1 MRRSEAIINGTKDFN
16 FYMKIG
22 LISDTHGYLDPK
34 VFKYFEQVDEIW
46 HAGDIG
52 TEEVLKK
59 LQDFKP
65 TVAVWGNI
73 DGGKLRLECK
83 EGEVFEREGVRVLIT
98 HIANKP
104 PKYNK
109 KVLEYVTY
117 YKPKLLVCGHSH
129 ILKVMPDK
137 KNNLLFMN
145 PGAAGKHGFHKVK
158 TLLRFDL
165 ENGEIKNLEVVE
177 LGPRA
182 SMKVE

>member
-1 MRRSEAIINGTKDFN
+1 
-16 FYMKIG
+16 MKIG
-22 LISDTHGYLDPK
+22 LISDTHGFLDPK
-34 VFKYFEQVDEIW
+34 VFKYFEHVDEIW

-52 TEEVLKK
+52 TEDVLKQ

-73 DGGKLRLECK
+73 DGGKLRQECK

-109 KVLEYVTY
+109 KVLEYVKY
-117 YKPKLLVCGHSH
+117 YKPKLLICGHSH
-129 ILKVMPDK
+129 ILQVMPDK

-165 ENGEIKNLEVVE
+165 EKGEIKNLEVVE
-177 LGPRA
+177 MGPRA
-182 SMKVE
+182 DVKL

>member
-1 MRRSEAIINGTKDFN
+1 
-16 FYMKIG
+16 MKIG

-34 VFKYFEQVDEIW
+34 ALKHFKEVDEIW

-52 TEEVLKK
+52 TMEVLDE
-59 LQDFKP
+59 LRSFKP
-65 TVAVWGNI
+65 TVAVWGNV

-83 EGEVFEREGVRVLIT
+83 EGEIFERGGVRVLMT

-104 PKYNK
+104 PKYNP
-109 KVLEYVTY
+109 KVLDYVKQ

-137 KNNLLFMN
+137 ANNLLFMN

-158 TLLRFDL
+158 TLLRFEVAD
-165 ENGEIKNLEVVE
+165 GIIQNLEVVE

-182 SMKVE
+182 TPKQ

>member
-1 MRRSEAIINGTKDFN
+1 
-16 FYMKIG
+16 MKIG

-34 VFKYFEQVDEIW
+34 VFKYFEKVDEIW

-52 TEEVLKK
+52 TEQVLEE
-59 LQDFKP
+59 LQKFKP

-73 DGGKLRLECK
+73 DGGKLRVECK

-145 PGAAGKHGFHKVK
+145 SGAAGKHGFHKVK

-182 SMKVE
+182 SFKT

>member
-1 MRRSEAIINGTKDFN
+1 
-16 FYMKIG
+16 MKIG

-34 VFKYFEQVDEIW
+34 VFTYFKKVDEVW

-52 TEEVLKK
+52 TMEVLDA
-59 LQDFKP
+59 LRAFKP

-73 DGGKLRLECK
+73 DGGKLRVECK
-83 EGEVFEREGVRVLIT
+83 EGEIFEREGVRILLT
-98 HIANKP
+98 HIAAKP

-109 KVLEYVTY
+109 KVLEYVKEY
-117 YKPKLLVCGHSH
+117 QPKLLVCGHSH

-137 KNNLLFMN
+137 VNNLLFMN
-145 PGAAGKHGFHKVK
+145 PGAAGKHGFHKIK

-165 ENGEIKNLEVVE
+165 EDGEIKNLEVVE

-182 SMKVE
+182 KSK